1 MTFSKKQ
8 KMIIW
13 ITTFFVV
20 IFIGF
25 KKLDVS
31 DYSSDGTLVGYT
43 SGLEFY
49 GMRLFVT
56 HTNFGIYPYTKTE
69 TFQMGLM
76 QTRGLIPRILIRM
89 GGHKYGLIVATLLI
103 GLAGVLTAGKK
114 AKKE

>member
-31 DYSSDGTLVGYT
+31 DYSSNCTLVGYT
-43 SGLEFY
+43 YGLEFY
-49 GMRLFVT
+49 GIRLFGEVT
-56 HTNFGIYPYTKTE
+56 IFGIYPYTKTE
-69 TFQMGLM
+69 TSHIGLIRL
-76 QTRGLIPRILIRM
+76 RGLIPRILIRM